1 MGWVGWLAHDI
12 RKEET
17 EAEEDEQAAEAG
29 AEEGGEVE
37 EIEARSKKQTII
49 IRTRYV
55 ADCPWEI
62 AMYLSPDG
70 APPAGACGIFDS
82 PALSLGAAPASPTS
96 LPSTTG
102 MKAMP
107 GS

>member
-37 EIEARSKKQTII
+37 EIEARSKKQTVL
-49 IRTRYV
+49 Y
-55 ADCPWEI
+55 A
-62 AMYLSPDG
+62 PDT
-70 APPAGACGIFDS
+70 
-82 PALSLGAAPASPTS
+82 SPT
-96 LPSTTG
+96 
-102 MKAMP
+102 AP
-107 GS
+107 GRSRCT